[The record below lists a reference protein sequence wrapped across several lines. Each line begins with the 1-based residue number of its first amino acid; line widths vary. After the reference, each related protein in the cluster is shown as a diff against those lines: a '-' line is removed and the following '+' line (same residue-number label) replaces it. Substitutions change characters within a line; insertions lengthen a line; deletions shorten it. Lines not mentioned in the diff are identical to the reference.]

1 MMPDHAPIKLHPAN
15 DAAMIEQLRTRFP
28 ASADLATGPDR
39 RQFLKV
45 MAASLSLAGL
55 AGCDDDDPRDQEVPP
70 VDQAQGAAPGT
81 RLHYTS
87 AALLDGFANGIVV
100 TTINGRPIK
109 IEGNPVHPWSRGGTD
124 VFGQASILGLY
135 DPFRSQTVLQYGR
148 ENAWDAF
155 RAAIAAPFAQLRAN
169 GGDGLRLL
177 TGPFTSPTQ
186 AAQIAALRAV
196 FPNMHWHSHA
206 AIGREALYQST
217 QRVFGRPL
225 ETIFRIERAR
235 VIVALDGDFLDAG
248 PHQVG
253 TAKSWSAAR
262 RAAAAENRLL
272 TTYSAGSVPSLT
284 AAKADHS
291 LTASPTEMNLL
302 AEAFLAAAYGQPAPE
317 LPAHL
322 ASWFKSAAAALMDSR
337 GAGIFQAGMFAAP
350 AVLDAA
356 HRINAALGNTGAT
369 VVHTAA
375 IAPQGESLKTLAAAM
390 HEGQV
395 QTLVLLD
402 TNPVYDSP
410 ADIDFLGALPKV
422 PLKIHAGLYADETA
436 LQCDWHLPLAHPLE
450 SWGDARAP
458 DGTATIIQP
467 CIAPLYNGRTGPEIL
482 GLLSGTAPQS
492 AFGLVRANWKI
503 SDEDWNK
510 ALADGFV
517 PSTNE
522 NPLPL
527 VGRVRVGG
535 AMVGTAKSPVA
546 AQQSSLTLAF
556 RPDPTIWDGTTSN
569 NAWLQE
575 LPKPL
580 SKLVWENAIW
590 ISPAH
595 AAGKNIVQ
603 GDVVE
608 ITAGDKTL
616 TGPAW
621 IAAGQADDVISITL
635 GYGRQIPNQLATG
648 LGIDAYTLRNAETPW
663 HLPNITLTRTGETQT
678 LATTIAHTRIDAGVD
693 NQTFIRTQQIDA
705 VQASPQ
711 QPTLYPSQNN
721 DGRAW
726 GMVIDLDSCIGCNAC
741 VTACQS
747 ENNIAV
753 VGREQVIAGREM
765 HWLRIEAENTPGTQG
780 AGFMPVPCMNCEDA
794 PCEIGC
800 PVEATL
806 HDHEGLNLMV
816 YNRCIGTRACSGYC
830 PYKVRRFNY
839 FDYSAGAAPSL
850 RQQRNPDV
858 TVRAEGVMEKCTFC
872 VQRIAQARIDADDS
886 DGIIPD
892 GTVRTACQSAC
903 PTDAITFGDMA
914 DPTSQVAKAKTSARN
929 YALLGEL
936 NTRPRTTY
944 LARLAPAPE
953 G

>member
-1 MMPDHAPIKLHPAN
+1 MTHRAPIKLHPAD
-15 DAAMIEQLRTRFP
+15 DAALIARLRTRFP
-28 ASADLATGPDR
+28 ATADLAASPDR

-70 VDQAQGAAPGT
+70 VNQAQGADPAT
-81 RLHYTS
+81 RLHYAS
-87 AALLDGFANGIVV
+87 AALLDGFANGILV
-100 TTINGRPIK
+100 TTINGRPIN
-109 IEGNPVHPWSRGGTD
+109 IEGNPAHPWSRGGTD

-135 DPFRSQTVLQYGR
+135 DPDRSQIVQQYGR
-148 ENAWDAF
+148 ETSWEAF
-155 RAAIAAPFAQLRAN
+155 RAGIAGPFAQLRAN
-169 GGDGLRLL
+169 GGRGLRLL
-177 TGPFTSPTQ
+177 TGPFTSPTL
-186 AAQIAALRAV
+186 AAQIAALRSV
-196 FPNMHWHSHA
+196 FPDMHWHSHA
-206 AIGREALYQST
+206 AIGREALYAST
-217 QRVFGRPL
+217 ERVFGRPL
-225 ETIFRIERAR
+225 ETILRIENARA
-235 VIVALDGDFLDAG
+235 IVALDGDFLDAG

-262 RAAAAENRLL
+262 TTATAENRLL
-272 TTYSAGSVPSLT
+272 ITYSAGSVPNLT
-284 AAKADHS
+284 AAKADHAI
-291 LTASPTEMNLL
+291 TASPTELILL
-302 AEAFLAAAYGQPAPE
+302 AGAFLAAATNQPAPE

-322 ASWFKSAAAALMDSR
+322 APWFKSAAGALTEAR
-337 GAGIFQAGMFAAP
+337 GAGIFQAGLFAAP
-350 AVLDAA
+350 EVLDTA
-356 HRINAALGNTGAT
+356 HRINAALGNTSRT
-369 VVHTAA
+369 VVYTAP
-375 IAPQGESLKTLAAAM
+375 IAPQGNSHQSLAQAM
-390 HEGQV
+390 QEGQV

-402 TNPVYDSP
+402 TNPVYDAP
-410 ADIDFLGALPKV
+410 ENLDFAAALQKV
-422 PLKIHAGLYADETA
+422 PLKIHTGLYADETA

-450 SWGDARAP
+450 SWSDARAP
-458 DGTATIIQP
+458 DGTVTVLQP
-467 CIAPLYNGRTGPEIL
+467 CIAPLTSGRSAPEIL
-482 GLLSGTAPQS
+482 SLLTEATPQS
-492 AFGLVRANWKI
+492 AFALVRQTWKL
-503 SDEDWNK
+503 SDEDWQK
-510 ALADGFV
+510 AILEGFI
-517 PSTNE
+517 PNTAAQPE

-527 VGRVRVGG
+527 VGKDGVGG
-535 AMVGTAKSPVA
+535 PIVGKQPPTA
-546 AQQSSLTLAF
+546 LTLAF
-556 RPDPTIWDGTTSN
+556 RPDPTIWDGTHSN

-590 ISPAH
+590 ISPGHATAH
-595 AAGKNIVQ
+595 NIAQ
-603 GDVVE
+603 GDLVR

-616 TGPAW
+616 TGPAFL
-621 IAAGQADDVISITL
+621 APGQADDVISITL

-648 LGIDAYTLRNAETPW
+648 LGIDATTLRSTETPW
-663 HLPNITLTRTGETQT
+663 HLPNITLTRTGETHI
-678 LATTIAHTRIDAGVD
+678 LATTIAHTKLDAGAG
-693 NQTFIRTQQIDA
+693 TEIFIRTQPLGAEHIA
-705 VQASPQ
+705 PHH
-711 QPTLYPSQNN
+711 PTLYPGKQD

-741 VTACQS
+741 ITACQS

-753 VGREQVIAGREM
+753 VGRDQVIAGREM
-765 HWLRIEAENTPGTQG
+765 HWLRIEAETVPGTQG

-850 RQQRNPDV
+850 RQQRNPDL
-858 TVRAEGVMEKCTFC
+858 TVRAEGVMEKCTYC
-872 VQRIAQARIDADDS
+872 VQRIAQARIDADLS
-886 DGIIPD
+886 DGKIPD

-914 DPTSQVAKAKTSARN
+914 DPTSKVAKAKASARN

-944 LARLAPAPE
+944 LARLAPGAE